1 MPRRA
6 LAEANYC
13 QVAPHNPNGAVSTA
27 ASFTLGACIPNLL
40 VQEYTTLGEDFFR
53 TSSLTEGSTQTNDIF
68 DFLHGEAAFGAA
80 IARDVPVVAHV
91 KERLATFLADK
102 GGHECV
108 IGEPD
113 ELKQFAEFCTTPFS
127 KKAAKNGWEELDQR

>member
-1 MPRRA
+1 MLARSAATWAEQRRAARRA

-53 TSSLTEGSTQTNDIF
+53 TPFEMGSDGYVNVPLGPGLGFEVDEEKLAAMPPATPPEG
-68 DFLHGEAAFGAA
+68 
-80 IARDVPVVAHV
+80 R
-91 KERLATFLADK
+91 RLY
-102 GGHECV
+102 GYEEGM
-108 IGEPD
+108 EPMYD
-113 ELKQFAEFCTTPFS
+113 GS
-127 KKAAKNGWEELDQR
+127 IRRG

>member
-53 TSSLTEGSTQTNDIF
+53 TPFAMGSDGYVNVPLGPGLGFEVDEEK
-68 DFLHGEAAFGAA
+68 LAAMPPATPPVHRPRYSAA
-80 IARDVPVVAHV
+80 R
-91 KERLATFLADK
+91 
-102 GGHECV
+102 
-108 IGEPD
+108 
-113 ELKQFAEFCTTPFS
+113 
-127 KKAAKNGWEELDQR
+127 